1 MGIGTEVS
9 FLCILFGLGVSV
21 SAATLICEEIEP
33 NIIKCD
39 NAEIYQQKEGPPRG
53 TTLAIYISISIFL
66 VLFAGLMSGLTL
78 GLMTLDLIDL
88 QILQRGGEERK
99 SSYASKIIPLI
110 KRHHLTLVT
119 LLLANAA
126 AMETLPIFLDK
137 LTTPLVAIILSVTAV
152 LLFGEIIPQALC
164 ARYGIA
170 IGAHMAWLVKLLMI
184 LTLPITW
191 PISKLLDWFLGHEYR
206 LYRRQEL
213 KELVTIHGDSSV
225 GGELTLDECTIIKG
239 ALDLKE
245 KTVGNVMIHMEN
257 VFMLEF
263 NDKLDKTTM
272 TKISE
277 TGVSRIPIYKDS
289 KENIVGMLLVKNL
302 ILNDPEHNVISISQA
317 KLRPLPTVPEN
328 MPLYDIL
335 NEFQTGKSH
344 MALVRKSEGQEIIGI
359 VTLEDIIEELIQE
372 DIVDET
378 DIYIDVEHRTK
389 VARLVRADESVRIS
403 VNDLRSPRVLGHPR
417 TTSVPP
423 TGLDRNYHLVE
434 SHHLGVHEH
443 RPATTGRSLL
453 TGNSDRSPN
462 FSTNADSPDRKS
474 VV

>member
-1 MGIGTEVS
+1 MRIGTKVS
-9 FLCILFGLGVSV
+9 FLCILIAIGVCN
-21 SAATLICEEIEP
+21 SASGLICEEKELGV
-33 NIIKCD
+33 IKCD
-39 NAEIYQQKEGPPRG
+39 DGEIYEHKEGPPTG
-53 TTLAIYISISIFL
+53 TTLAVYISISVFL

-88 QILQRGGEERK
+88 QILQRGGEGKKRN
-99 SSYASKIIPLI
+99 YASKIIPLI

-126 AMETLPIFLDK
+126 AMEALPIFLDK
-137 LTTPLVAIILSVTAV
+137 LTTPLIAIILSVTAV

-170 IGAHMAWLVKLLMI
+170 IGARMAWLVKLLMI
-184 LTLPITW
+184 LTFPVTW
-191 PISKLLDWFLGHEYR
+191 PISKVLDWFLGHENR
-206 LYRRQEL
+206 LYRRKEL

-225 GGELTLDECTIIKG
+225 GGELTMDECTIIKG

-257 VFMLEF
+257 VFMLEL
-263 NDKLDKTTM
+263 NDKLDKATM

-277 TGVSRIPIYKDS
+277 TGISRIPIYKDS
-289 KENIVGMLLVKNL
+289 RESIIGMLLVKNL
-302 ILNDPEHNVISISQA
+302 ILNDPEHNVISVSQA
-317 KLRPLPTVPEN
+317 KLRPLPTVPAS

-344 MALVRKSEGQEIIGI
+344 MALVRNSDSQEIIGI
-359 VTLEDIIEELIQE
+359 VTMEDIIEELIQE

-389 VARLVRADESVRIS
+389 VARLVRADESVRIA

-417 TTSVPP
+417 STSVPP
-423 TGLDRNYHLVE
+423 TGLERNYHLLE
-434 SHHLGVHEH
+434 SHHLGLQEH
-443 RPATTGRSLL
+443 PKSPRVVTGRSP
-453 TGNSDRSPN
+453 NSS
-462 FSTNADSPDRKS
+462 SKADSPLLKR
-474 VV
+474 VQ